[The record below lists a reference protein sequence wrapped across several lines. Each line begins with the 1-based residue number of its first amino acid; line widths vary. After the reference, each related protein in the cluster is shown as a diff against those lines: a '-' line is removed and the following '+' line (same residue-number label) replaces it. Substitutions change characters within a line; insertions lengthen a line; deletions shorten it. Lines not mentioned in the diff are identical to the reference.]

1 MLNGASPNSKG
12 TDAASARRGA
22 RKRSGTTAI
31 DFLFTEEQNIL
42 RESVRRMMDKVATP
56 EYIRQHDREHAF
68 PHELYEQWVRMGL
81 FSMPFPEEYG
91 GLGGNAIDMMII
103 AEEISRKGYDF
114 YASYAAGVF
123 TAHTILKQGSE
134 EQKRYWLP
142 RFFSGEI
149 KLSTSMSEP
158 GAGSDVGAL
167 RTSAVRDG
175 DGWVING
182 QKLWATGAGVPGNVI
197 ALFVKTDTKAHY
209 RQGMSLF
216 LVDSDAAGIE
226 LRKLD
231 LLGRSSVGTYEI
243 FLSDVQVAPDRLIGG
258 ENNGWKCLL
267 SGLQYERLTSA
278 SGYYGCAQTVI
289 DTALQYAKDRKQFG
303 RAIGSNQAIAHMFA
317 DMQTEVDAARM
328 LTWRAAWMIAN
339 GQDALREIT
348 MAKLFGSETYV
359 KVAAAAMQIMGGY
372 GYNMEFDMQRLFRD
386 SRSVTIGAGTSQM
399 QRNLLAGLM
408 GLKVQ

>member
-1 MLNGASPNSKG
+1 M
-12 TDAASARRGA
+12 
-22 RKRSGTTAI
+22 
-31 DFLFTEEQNIL
+31 DFRFTEDQSIL

-56 EYIRQHDREHAF
+56 EYIRHHDRERCF
-68 PHELYEQWVRMGL
+68 PYELYDAWVGMGL
-81 FSMPFPEEYG
+81 LGMPFPEECG

-114 YASYAAGVF
+114 YASYAAGTF
-123 TAHTILKQGSE
+123 TAHTIMKKGSK
-134 EQKRYWLP
+134 EQQCYWLP
-142 RFFSGEI
+142 RFFSGDI

-158 GAGSDVGAL
+158 GAGSDVGAM
-167 RTSAVRDG
+167 RTSAKRDG
-175 DGWVING
+175 DHWVING
-182 QKLWATGAGVPGNVI
+182 QKLWATGAGVKSNVI
-197 ALFVKTDTKAHY
+197 SLYVKTDTKAHY

-216 LVDSDAAGIE
+216 LVDNDTPGIE
-226 LRKLD
+226 LRKLEM
-231 LLGRSSVGTYEI
+231 LGRGSVGTYEI
-243 FLSDVQVAPDRLIGG
+243 FFNDVRVAHDRLIGG
-258 ENNGWKCLL
+258 ENNGWECML

-278 SGYYGCAQTVI
+278 AGYYGCSQTVI

-303 RAIGSNQAIAHMFA
+303 RSIGTNQAIAHMFA

-348 MAKLFGSETYV
+348 MAKLFGSETFV
-359 KVAAAAMQIMGGY
+359 KVAASAMQIMGGY

-399 QRNLLAGLM
+399 QRNLIAGLM